1 MRQLYGFILK
11 SFFSFLFLIL
21 ISLSLSGADGPYM
34 KDVDHDGFP
43 DDLEKNTGYNPRVN
57 EALVKSSKGGK
68 CGVIKTDLVKI
79 GRPDNVLIILDTSGS
94 MKSRMAGDSRMN
106 VAKKILKKYI
116 SVLPGSMRVGLVI
129 YGKSGCDDRSVELIA
144 PIGKMSREK
153 ILEKIEALR
162 PRGLTPIAMTLKK
175 SVEYFRGFEKDNNSL
190 ILISDGMESCRG
202 NPVQEIIDL
211 KETKADPEV
220 TVIGLGVDSR
230 TRRQLAAI
238 ASSSGGKYSDVK
250 SEGDFVKAF
259 SAFFG
264 RLNKFYKDIV
274 CIVRQ
279 YNSYLTYETQQYNK
293 SKAFLLREKMK
304 ATGDLRT
311 RLDEVEG
318 EIDRNHREREAARN
332 MIIQMVKNKVKDI
345 EVATKTFADIKR

>member
-1 MRQLYGFILK
+1 MKPNGFILK
-11 SFFSFLFLIL
+11 SLLSFLFLIL
-21 ISLSLSGADGPYM
+21 FSLSLNSAESLYT
-34 KDVDHDGFP
+34 KDIDHDGFP

-79 GRPDNVLIILDTSGS
+79 GRPDNILIILDTSGS
-94 MKSRMAGDSRMN
+94 MNSRMSGESRMN
-106 VAKKILKKYI
+106 IAKKILKKYI
-116 SVLPGSMRVGLVI
+116 NALPGSMRVGLVI
-129 YGKSGCDDRSVELIA
+129 YGKSRCGDRSIELIA
-144 PIGKMSREK
+144 PIGKMSRDKMLKK
-153 ILEKIEALR
+153 ITALR

-175 SVEYFRGFEKDNNSL
+175 SVEYFSGFEKDNNNL

-202 NPVQEIIDL
+202 NPVQAIIDL

-220 TVIGLGVDSR
+220 TVIGLGVDRR
-230 TRRQLAAI
+230 TRKQLAAI

-259 SAFFG
+259 ASFFG
-264 RLNKFYKDIV
+264 KLNKFYKDIV

-279 YNSYLTYETQQYNK
+279 YNTYLTYETQQYNK
-293 SKAFLLREKMK
+293 SKSYLIRAKMK
-304 ATGDLRT
+304 ATGDLRS
-311 RLDEVEG
+311 RLDEVER
-318 EIDRNHREREAARN
+318 EIDQNHREREKARN

-345 EVATKTFADIKR
+345 EVAIKAFADIKR